1 MKGQRNGSV
10 RGGIVAMVLAAVAAI
25 AWLALVSEAQAG
37 RRSSVTSK
45 LHATAA
51 EPGANGDVREN
62 VEESPT
68 GSTVACCVNGLG
80 EQGCSDLT
88 SADCAAM
95 NGTNLGA
102 GSTCG
107 GAAEGQD
114 PCGDSQACAN
124 EPDGQ
129 NNDLR
134 GGLVVAATGLAP
146 RAKFGVS
153 VGGVQLGM
161 LRTNARG
168 RGRKRFRGRK
178 LTVDPRGRRIAV
190 TNAAD
195 AEVLVGVVSDPTAPC
210 GIACCLSTAEEQGC
224 ADVTAADCTAVGGVA
239 TATGRC
245 DADPC
250 ADSSPNGA
258 FIDG

>member
-1 MKGQRNGSV
+1 
-10 RGGIVAMVLAAVAAI
+10 MVMAVAAI
-25 AWLALVSEAQAG
+25 AAFAWLALVSESQAK
-37 RRSSVTSK
+37 RRSGIPSA

-51 EPGANGDVREN
+51 EPGADGEVQEN

-68 GSTVACCVNGLG
+68 SSTVACCVNGVG

-88 SADCAAM
+88 SGDCAAM
-95 NGTNLGA
+95 SGTNLGA
-102 GSTCG
+102 GSTCDSAVG
-107 GAAEGQD
+107 GQD

-129 NNDLR
+129 NNDLH
-134 GGLVVAATGLAP
+134 GGLVVTATGLAP

-153 VGGVQLGM
+153 VGGVRLGI
-161 LRTNARG
+161 LKTNARG

-190 TNAAD
+190 TNAAGV
-195 AEVLVGVVSDPTAPC
+195 EVLVGVVSDPTTPC
-210 GIACCLSTAEEQGC
+210 GVACCLNTADEQGC
-224 ADVTAADCTAVGGVA
+224 ADMTAADCTAAGGVA
-239 TATGRC
+239 TGTGTC

-250 ADSSPNGA
+250 AGASPSGA
-258 FIDG
+258 FIDGLGN